1 MRFRLRS
8 PPQRPPTS
16 KADDMQMG
24 QSPSVVKPAREL
36 LPTRR
41 LNRSLTIECEWH
53 SYRATAGYFHDGR
66 LAEIFLH
73 APGRL
78 GTPLQSNADTA
89 AILAS
94 LLLQHGV
101 EPEVILHS
109 ITGPIAVA
117 LQAFMDDTP

>member
-1 MRFRLRS
+1 MEL
-8 PPQRPPTS
+8 
-16 KADDMQMG
+16 G
-24 QSPSVVKPAREL
+24 QNLPRCDVPKREL

-41 LNRSLTIECEWH
+41 NNRSLSIECEGH
-53 SYRATAGYFHDGR
+53 SYRATAGFFDDGR

-73 APGRL
+73 APGKM
-78 GTPLQSNADTA
+78 GTPLQANADTA

-101 EPEVILHS
+101 EPEAILHS

-117 LQAFMDDTP
+117 LQKFMEDATCPA

>member
-1 MRFRLRS
+1 MEMQQS
-8 PPQRPPTS
+8 HPQGNAPI
-16 KADDMQMG
+16 
-24 QSPSVVKPAREL
+24 REV

-41 LNRSLTIECEWH
+41 VNRSLSIESEGH
-53 SYRATAGYFHDGR
+53 SYRATAGFFGDGR

-73 APGRL
+73 APGKM
-78 GTPLQSNADTA
+78 GTPLQANADTA

-94 LLLQHGV
+94 LLLQYGV

-117 LQAFMDDTP
+117 LQKFMEDAACPA